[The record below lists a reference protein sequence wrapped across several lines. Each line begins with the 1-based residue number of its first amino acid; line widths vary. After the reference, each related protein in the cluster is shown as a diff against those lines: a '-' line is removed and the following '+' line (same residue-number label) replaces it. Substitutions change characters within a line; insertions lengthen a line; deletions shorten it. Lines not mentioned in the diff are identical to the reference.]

1 MATTTSLEEVLG
13 TLIILVKTSE
23 IRMEISNLEEEIPMM
38 MQPNKEISSKEN
50 TITEMITPTRLEIR
64 MEISSREEEIPM
76 MVQPNKEISSKENTV
91 TEMITPTSLEEVLG
105 TMIHLEEGSSK
116 EMDSKE
122 NSSGITKGEEGSNKN
137 KETTALEILGT
148 KQKIDKNS
156 AAMVAEASKTV
167 VASTDM
173 LRAISVDR
181 IMMIEDRIMMIGD
194 TIMEDRI
201 MMMASRME
209 ECLTW

>member
-23 IRMEISNLEEEIPMM
+23 IRMEISSL
-38 MQPNKEISSKEN
+38 
-50 TITEMITPTRLEIR
+50 
-64 MEISSREEEIPM
+64 EEEIPM
-76 MVQPNKEISSKENTV
+76 MVQPNKEISSKGNTV

-122 NSSGITKGEEGSNKN
+122 NSSGITKGEEDSNKN

-173 LRAISVDR
+173 VRAISV
-181 IMMIEDRIMMIGD
+181 DRIMMIGD

>member
-1 MATTTSLEEVLG
+1 
-13 TLIILVKTSE
+13 
-23 IRMEISNLEEEIPMM
+23 MM
-38 MQPNKEISSKEN
+38 V
-50 TITEMITPTRLEIR
+50 TPSQRLERIF
-64 MEISSREEEIPM
+64 
-76 MVQPNKEISSKENTV
+76 
-91 TEMITPTSLEEVLG
+91 
-105 TMIHLEEGSSK
+105 
-116 EMDSKE
+116 
-122 NSSGITKGEEGSNKN
+122 KGEEAFNKI
-137 KETTALEILGT
+137 KDTTVLVTQET
-148 KQKIDKNS
+148 KPKINKNS

-173 LRAISVDR
+173 VRAISVDR